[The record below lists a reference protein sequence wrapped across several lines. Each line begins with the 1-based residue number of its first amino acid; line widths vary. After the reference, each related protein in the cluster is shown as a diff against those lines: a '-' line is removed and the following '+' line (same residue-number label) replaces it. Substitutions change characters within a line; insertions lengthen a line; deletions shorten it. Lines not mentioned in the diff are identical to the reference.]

1 MRAGF
6 ALCAIN
12 SHLSAGILTYETS
25 ITYINCFS
33 QRQYG
38 HLQNCYGIDFRSWRK
53 ELRTREKTKQ
63 TPCKLPDRVSRSLQG
78 VLFKVYQ
85 ISVLILLKK
94 ILFSFFSVCLPLFIR
109 HIAAMLLRKTSSKTM
124 QTVTKYLKELSG
136 VRSDNSPNSYK

>member
-1 MRAGF
+1 MA
-6 ALCAIN
+6 
-12 SHLSAGILTYETS
+12 STS
-25 ITYINCFS
+25 VRGVKSYVHVRKPSRHPANC
-33 QRQYG
+33 
-38 HLQNCYGIDFRSWRK
+38 
-53 ELRTREKTKQ
+53 
-63 TPCKLPDRVSRSLQG
+63 RSLQG

>member
-25 ITYINCFS
+25 ITYNKLFQPKAVWTFAKIWKV
-33 QRQYG
+33 
-38 HLQNCYGIDFRSWRK
+38 LLWKNCYGIDFRSWRK

-109 HIAAMLLRKTSSKTM
+109 HIAAMLLRKII
-124 QTVTKYLKELSG
+124 LK
-136 VRSDNSPNSYK
+136 DNADSY

>member
-1 MRAGF
+1 MES
-6 ALCAIN
+6 LIM
-12 SHLSAGILTYETS
+12 T
-25 ITYINCFS
+25 
-33 QRQYG
+33 
-38 HLQNCYGIDFRSWRK
+38 NCYGIGFRSWRK

-124 QTVTKYLKELSG
+124 QTVTNILKSYRELEVITLLNPINERDVSLFQKKIEKHKYT
-136 VRSDNSPNSYK
+136 